1 MIVDPLRSVVVHSIL
16 SSIIHIPIRDPVGPV
31 ARTRVKMRGL
41 VWVVADTRIRT
52 PHKDERVLRN
62 PTVTSAVLLHLC
74 SFIAWAVLWLYE
86 YMQKETCFVSSK
98 P

>member
-1 MIVDPLRSVVVHSIL
+1 MVDGHLHL
-16 SSIIHIPIRDPVGPV
+16 VGPV